1 MFSIIYRVVEIVIRM
16 AFRHQ
21 LFILLWPLGLLSLAL
36 TYFTVPYWGIWSV
49 LIWPIVEIVLRIFA
63 VLVIFKV
70 DGAKAAIDPSRSGLI
85 AVSAIL
91 IIMSLLAIQYILG
104 AENLSASVNLILGF
118 AGVATLGATL
128 FLLRPLRPVESEH
141 LLRILP
147 RKWPIVDSI
156 LCLLTRR

>member
-1 MFSIIYRVVEIVIRM
+1 MLV
-16 AFRHQ
+16 
-21 LFILLWPLGLLSLAL
+21 
-36 TYFTVPYWGIWSV
+36 
-49 LIWPIVEIVLRIFA
+49 WPIVEIVLRIFA

-70 DGAKAAIDPSRSGLI
+70 DGAKAAIDPARSGLI

-104 AENLSASVNLILGF
+104 AENLSASVNLTLGF

-141 LLRILP
+141 FLRILP